1 MDAKAEYVL
10 SFIKG
15 FNSKLYWCFESDLLS
30 RVYDTIQKAEKLAVA
45 SLVEENIT
53 PSRFGCTVYRLN
65 ELAEIKENTTY
76 RDESGAS
83 TYTYA
88 GNYVFIASGLEQGLY
103 YVNSAEDYM
112 KIKDIST
119 RKFNQQL
126 SILENTTKAYDCSL
140 GIKNQDTFITLTNEQ
155 LGTLVQ
161 KSEKLEIKNFQDN
174 SPSVL
179 LPHLA
184 KPVLSQ
190 ADLLN
195 IGKKQEVRFLSSNEN
210 IAVKTDSAVFYVI
223 KYTLSLLAKY
233 PTESIS
239 KDNFQDLFKAAFTV
253 AMKNIYSIESGY
265 ALDTAEIASQLNPKI
280 QPLKE
285 LDYSIQ
291 LIQTGKPAAN
301 QLEPK
306 MLHLYLDKKNELNCI
321 IKNSD
326 EEFATITINDANYE
340 EEINN
345 IIATLR
351 QAEHNQQFGRKEI
364 NAIYNI
370 ASKKLHIRELVKL
383 ERDFLAKVNYKIP
396 LPPKAYHVWTGPE
409 NRKPEPMPEGMII
422 LEKVMPEQGVGAIDQ
437 PAKPIINAIFRKN
450 DQLEMKSLIL
460 NDKERRFLQLYRA
473 QPREKIVHYA
483 EAPDLI
489 TNIMKQCECK
499 IFQDVCQP
507 QQVSAE
513 EIAEKHLTWQK
524 AKKITDATLK
534 MLDKKAEQFDK
545 RALKAEKIEKLN
557 KTTKTSSVDYKEA
570 ATTTRALRV
579 SLEKEV
585 HSYLYV
591 KGAAKEDAAAF
602 KESCDQ
608 LVQASKPVLIKHREG
623 RRILK
628 NLGLAFATL
637 FIGYAV
643 ASAVNKIVTGEFM
656 FFAETDSERLLKKA
670 KKNIQ
675 VVARLAASAA

>member
-195 IGKKQEVRFLSSNEN
+195 IGKKQEVRFGTEEKEKPIQVFL
-210 IAVKTDSAVFYVI
+210 AGQDVTDSIRSETCGSNA
-223 KYTLSLLAKY
+223 
-233 PTESIS
+233 S
-239 KDNFQDLFKAAFTV
+239 K
-253 AMKNIYSIESGY
+253 
-265 ALDTAEIASQLNPKI
+265 IASLARVR
-280 QPLKE
+280 
-285 LDYSIQ
+285 
-291 LIQTGKPAAN
+291 AA
-301 QLEPK
+301 L
-306 MLHLYLDKKNELNCI
+306 
-321 IKNSD
+321 
-326 EEFATITINDANYE
+326 
-340 EEINN
+340 
-345 IIATLR
+345 
-351 QAEHNQQFGRKEI
+351 
-364 NAIYNI
+364 
-370 ASKKLHIRELVKL
+370 L
-383 ERDFLAKVNYKIP
+383 ERQ
-396 LPPKAYHVWTGPE
+396 
-409 NRKPEPMPEGMII
+409 R
-422 LEKVMPEQGVGAIDQ
+422 
-437 PAKPIINAIFRKN
+437 
-450 DQLEMKSLIL
+450 
-460 NDKERRFLQLYRA
+460 
-473 QPREKIVHYA
+473 
-483 EAPDLI
+483 
-489 TNIMKQCECK
+489 
-499 IFQDVCQP
+499 
-507 QQVSAE
+507 
-513 EIAEKHLTWQK
+513 
-524 AKKITDATLK
+524 
-534 MLDKKAEQFDK
+534 
-545 RALKAEKIEKLN
+545 
-557 KTTKTSSVDYKEA
+557 
-570 ATTTRALRV
+570 
-579 SLEKEV
+579 
-585 HSYLYV
+585 
-591 KGAAKEDAAAF
+591 AF
-602 KESCDQ
+602 KEPPG
-608 LVQASKPVLIKHREG
+608 LVTDG
-623 RRILK
+623 RDMGSVVFPDAKLK
-628 NLGLAFATL
+628 FFLM
-637 FIGYAV
+637 
-643 ASAVNKIVTGEFM
+643 ASAQERAIRRYNQLKQAGINVSLGALLEELIIRDKRDQERSVSPLKPTADAIILDTTGLSIEQVLEQVRTKIREIF
-656 FFAETDSERLLKKA
+656 
-670 KKNIQ
+670 I
-675 VVARLAASAA
+675 LA